1 MRKLFDY
8 VISGSGAEGQTWTTE
23 GRVECEYDQAWDCAN
38 RDSFAKL
45 TRGAA
50 IYGKPGVGCN
60 GPYDIHRVL
69 IQQVRQDAGYASLLQ
84 ALSDRRRGGAEE

>member
-8 VISGSGAEGQTWTTE
+8 VISGSGADGQTWTTE
-23 GRVECEYDQAWDCAN
+23 GRVECEFIEAWDRAN
-38 RDSFAKL
+38 SDSFIKL

-50 IYGKPGVGCN
+50 IYGKPGVGCR

-69 IQQVRQDAGYASLLQ
+69 IQQVRQ
-84 ALSDRRRGGAEE
+84 

>member
-1 MRKLFDY
+1 MRKQFDY
-8 VISGSGAEGQTWTTE
+8 VINGSAANGQTWTTE
-23 GRVECEYDQAWDCAN
+23 GRVECEYAEAWNVAN
-38 RDSFAKL
+38 QDTFIKL

-69 IQQVRQDAGYASLLQ
+69 IQQVRQ
-84 ALSDRRRGGAEE
+84 